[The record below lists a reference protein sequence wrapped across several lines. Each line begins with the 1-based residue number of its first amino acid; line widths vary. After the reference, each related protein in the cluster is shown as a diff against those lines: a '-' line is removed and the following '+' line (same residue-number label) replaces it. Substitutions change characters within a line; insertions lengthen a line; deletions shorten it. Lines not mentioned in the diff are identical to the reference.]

1 MADHA
6 NSPPARV
13 LVIRVGRL
21 GDTVMATTIIEP
33 IRRSYGTDVI
43 IDWAAGTGY
52 SNVVLRKDPRIR
64 RVFPIAHRRIPW
76 PLYAQKRALR
86 KRSRKNPYDLAV
98 NLEFT
103 PQCDDFAGF
112 IRCKAF
118 CGRPRVKPEHQP
130 GQHTVDA
137 DKLLY
142 GDFLEVDEAAD
153 GPLIHM
159 PPDPGLA
166 VLPAG
171 GKYLM
176 LNPGFSGVLGE
187 GYHVNRSWP
196 MEHWRQLIRIITGRF
211 GLSVAINGSPA
222 EGEHFKSL
230 LEMASVHSLFGSS
243 IPELV
248 NAVRD
253 AECLISVDTG
263 TMHLGA
269 AMGAPTI
276 ALFGPSLPD
285 LTGPYI
291 SATPGKV
298 LRSGVECQPCYG
310 TELRRT
316 CEFNRCMH
324 ELLPEKVA
332 ETLGELLGRSS

>member
-1 MADHA
+1 MTEQTDKQ
-6 NSPPARV
+6 PARV

-33 IRRSYGTDVI
+33 IRRTFGPDVE
-43 IDWAAGTGY
+43 IDWASGTGS
-52 SNVVLRKDPRIR
+52 SNVILKQDPRIH
-64 RVFPIAHRRIPW
+64 RVFPIEHRRIPW
-76 PLYAQKRALR
+76 PFHKVKRELR
-86 KRSRKNPYDLAV
+86 RRSRKNPYDLVV

-112 IRCKAF
+112 IRYKNF
-118 CGRPRVKPEHQP
+118 CGRPRVTPEHQP

-137 DKLLY
+137 DKRLY
-142 GDFLEVDEAAD
+142 GGHLEVGLD
-153 GPLIHM
+153 GPLLKM
-159 PPDPGLA
+159 ALDPDLA

-171 GKYLM
+171 EKFVM

-187 GYHVNRSWP
+187 GYHINRGWP
-196 MEHWRQLIRIITGRF
+196 IEHWQELIRIITEEF
-211 GLSVAINGSPA
+211 GLSVAINGSPD

-230 LEMASVHSLFGSS
+230 VDLPGVYSMFGSS
-243 IPELV
+243 IPELA

-253 AECLISVDTG
+253 AECLVSVDTG

-276 ALFGPSLPD
+276 ALFGPSMPD
-285 LTGPYI
+285 LTGPYL
-291 SATPGKV
+291 SVTPGKV
-298 LRSGVECQPCYG
+298 LSSNIECQPCYG
-310 TELRRT
+310 TSHRKT

-324 ELLPEKVA
+324 ELMPEAVGQTMA
-332 ETLGELLGRSS
+332 GLLKSSGD